1 MRCYRDGAMRSSKRD
16 RAPARRRKARGR
28 LSSRDFAFIFQRVPR
43 LCVDVVIRD
52 RRGVVLIKRD
62 ITPDRGKW
70 HLPGGTVR
78 FGEHLASAVKR
89 FARDETGLEVA
100 VLRGL
105 GVNEAFRRGK
115 TPHNVMATFLVR
127 PRGGTLGGSWQGQR
141 VRFFRSL
148 PQNVVREQA
157 ALLRA
162 HRLIA

>member
-1 MRCYRDGAMRSSKRD
+1 MIPSKRN
-16 RAPARRRKARGR
+16 RASARSIEPHGR
-28 LSSRDFAFIFQRVPR
+28 LSGRNFDFIFRRVPR

-78 FGEHLASAVKR
+78 FGERLVHAAQR

-100 VLRGL
+100 ILRGL

-127 PRGGTLGGSWQGQR
+127 PRSGTLGGSWQGRQ
-141 VRFFRSL
+141 VKFFRTL
-148 PQNVVREQA
+148 PRNIVREQA
-157 ALLRA
+157 SLLRA
-162 HRLIA
+162 HRLIR